1 MRRKMHNTI
10 LELKGN
16 VRVFCRVRP
25 SSESEAAE
33 GNGKCLDY
41 PYDGLENENRK
52 IVLNTQ
58 GKEHSFAFDRVFTE
72 GSTQNEV
79 CLLPVDLLKEFNN
92 LNIKALL
99 VCKVRFQ
106 SASQVFGEISQ
117 LVQSALDGY
126 RVCIFAYGQTGSGK
140 THTMMGSHSNGEEA
154 GMIPRSLNQIFQTS
168 EHLKER
174 GWTFRMQ
181 VLKRCPEI

>member
-1 MRRKMHNTI
+1 MHILCTVARWHSVHDAHIYMYILGRIIEGDEVRRKMHNTI

-25 SSESEAAE
+25 SSESEAVE

-52 IVLNTQ
+52 ILLNAQ

-79 CLLPVDLLKEFNN
+79 CQSPVNLLKKELSKLNAKVPSVLQFGFNT
-92 LNIKALL
+92 KARFSERL
-99 VCKVRFQ
+99 V
-106 SASQVFGEISQ
+106 
-117 LVQSALDGY
+117 
-126 RVCIFAYGQTGSGK
+126 
-140 THTMMGSHSNGEEA
+140 N
-154 GMIPRSLNQIFQTS
+154 
-168 EHLKER
+168 
-174 GWTFRMQ
+174 
-181 VLKRCPEI
+181 